1 MNLLSN
7 ISKLFT
13 NLGSSIVLRIRLFY
27 LKNDRK
33 ELIAK
38 EEGLDERIA
47 LLKKEK
53 ERLEQAIKE
62 GMDNE

>member
-27 LKNDRK
+27 LKNDHK